1 MKKLLLLIMSVL
13 AFTGISLAQDVY
25 TVGCKSVSGRTVA
38 AVYKNGALQ
47 YNLSSSSN
55 FNSKAEGI
63 FVKGGNMYW
72 AINMYNTENGNYYG
86 TTIFKNSAHY
96 MDDIFSNQAH
106 INDLFGRNA
115 IFAVGSR
122 NVDGIRR
129 ATVWINGDAT
139 PAYTLGN
146 SSYRSEIF
154 CGTLGNGQVNNT
166 FAYFGG
172 VQYDGTNSYHGVIW
186 RELQTSEFITFPSGT
201 AIYDIKGY
209 LGDIYAVGLSYEDG
223 TIKVKVW
230 KNNTL
235 LWTIQENYGS
245 SRLSLSIDAG
255 DVYVSAYEGTS
266 TGSSKPDRVW
276 KNGVATDYSTPGT
289 INRVVAN
296 SKGVYYSGY
305 QGGSGKVWKDG
316 EILYDNIQ
324 CDNMYDMFV
333 TEPTCSVTEP
343 LSLPFFDGFEKGN
356 TYWPCWTKIDVDNT
370 TTTDLTYWARAG
382 RRECTPKTGDYAAL
396 HRKGSSDQEGWLI
409 TPSLF
414 LQPRRDYT
422 TLTFDSWRTSGG
434 YCGVLVSTNSDPT
447 NTSSYTEVW
456 SSSTGNGTWSEISVN
471 LSAYRGK
478 SVYIAF
484 KYSGTNAHNWEIDNV
499 KVEEGW
505 NPCGGQSVPYTE
517 NYNGDYEPGICWYVL
532 DNDHSNNSCWEHYSS
547 TDQECMVHY
556 TGPSGVAQEDWAFS
570 PRINLPSGE
579 YNYSLSFRSGSTG
592 SLASSKKNTLW
603 IAVDPSSGTP
613 DLANFTTKI
622 WEDSHYSG
630 TWFTESVD
638 LSAYKGHQIML
649 GFKYEGTASHAWW
662 VDDVNITQ
670 AVTEYTITASSNN
683 NSYGTVTGGGT
694 YPSGSSCTLI
704 ATPAEGYLFQGWKK
718 NGTLVNTQA
727 NWTFPVT
734 ESATYVGY
742 FGSIPTYTI
751 ETAAVPETGGTVT
764 GGGTFQENSSITLE
778 AIPNAGFYFDHWGDG
793 NTENPR
799 TITVTANA
807 TYTAYFTMDEYSIN
821 VYANPTDGGAVSG
834 TGTYHYGA
842 EVEISATPAEGY
854 NFAGWDDANTDNP
867 RTIIVTGDANYTAI
881 FSEVGVQYYTVMTNV
896 SPMDA
901 GAVEG
906 GGTYEE
912 GTTIVLTA
920 IANPG
925 FTFDHWDDDVTSNP
939 RTITVDH
946 DMSFMAVFNVNNY
959 VITVV
964 ADPVTGGSVSG
975 GGSYT
980 YGETAVLTANPY
992 SGYDFVGWSD
1002 GSSEN
1007 PHNVTVT
1014 ESATYT
1020 ATFSAAGGSTY
1031 YTVTGHVS
1039 PSGAGFVDGVG
1050 TYEEGSSV
1058 TLTAVAN
1065 EGYTFHHWNDGVTQ
1079 NPRIITV
1086 NNNMSFT
1093 AYFDVQQYTITVNA
1107 TPAAGGT
1114 VTGGGTYTYGASAV
1128 LTATPN
1134 ANYSFMQWNDGNI
1147 SNPRTVTVTGNATY
1161 SALFLTEGGETYTL
1175 TLGVNNPFLGSVH
1188 GGGTY
1193 PAGSSVEINAYP
1205 SMNSRF
1211 VKWSDNNTDN
1221 PRTIIMDS
1229 DKSLTAEFA
1238 IMQQFEIVVESAD
1251 AGMGN
1256 AFGSGT
1262 YNEGDQIEITASAF
1276 SGYIFKRWNDN
1287 NTDNPR
1293 TITVTGNATYTA
1305 YFEENNV
1312 VTHMVTLICNTEEG
1326 SVSGGGQY
1334 VAGTTATLQAFPKE
1348 GFAFDRWND
1357 GNTDNPRTITV
1368 NEDITLVAFFKSTG
1382 VDETDMNALSIYPNP
1397 ATNSIRI
1404 EGLEGNRD
1412 VQIYNALGEIVKS
1425 VNVNADQEIGIEELA
1440 SGIYMVRCGKQSLRF
1455 VKQ

>member
-1 MKKLLLLIMSVL
+1 MDNNSTPYQT
-13 AFTGISLAQDVY
+13 FG
-25 TVGCKSVSGRTVA
+25 
-38 AVYKNGALQ
+38 
-47 YNLSSSSN
+47 SSSY
-55 FNSKAEGI
+55 K
-63 FVKGGNMYW
+63 
-72 AINMYNTENGNYYG
+72 
-86 TTIFKNSAHY
+86 
-96 MDDIFSNQAH
+96 
-106 INDLFGRNA
+106 
-115 IFAVGSR
+115 
-122 NVDGIRR
+122 
-129 ATVWINGDAT
+129 
-139 PAYTLGN
+139 
-146 SSYRSEIF
+146 SEIL
-154 CGTLGNGQVNNT
+154 CGTLGSDLIG
-166 FAYFGG
+166 YFGG
-172 VQYDGTNSYHGVIW
+172 YQFEGSNYHGVVW
-186 RELQTSEFITFPSGT
+186 KENTSGEYITFPTGVKICDIKEYRSSIWTVGT
-201 AIYDIKGY
+201 A
-209 LGDIYAVGLSYEDG
+209 YESG
-223 TIKVKVW
+223 NYKIQVW
-230 KNNTL
+230 ENNTL
-235 LWTIQENYGS
+235 RYTILDNGGID
-245 SRLSLSIDAG
+245 RLSLSIDAG
-255 DVYVSAYEGTS
+255 DVYVSTFDASS
-266 TGSSKPDRVW
+266 TASTKPDRIW
-276 KNGVATDYSTPGT
+276 KNGVATSYSTPGF
-289 INRVVAN
+289 IWSVKVN
-296 SKGVYYSGY
+296 SDGVYYAGY
-305 QGGSGKVWKDG
+305 MNGVGKVWKDG
-316 EILYDNIQ
+316 EVLYEVTNSSRIFD
-324 CDNMYDMFV
+324 MYV
-333 TEPTCSVTEP
+333 PEPTCSVTEP

-370 TTTDLTYWARAG
+370 TSTDLTYWARAG
-382 RRECTPKTGDYAAL
+382 RRECGPKTGDYGVI
-396 HRKGSSDQEGWLI
+396 HKKGGSAQEGWLI
-409 TPSLF
+409 TPRLF
-414 LQPRRDYT
+414 LQPKREST
-422 TLTFDSWRTSGG
+422 TLTFDSWKTNGG
-434 YCGVLVSTNSDPT
+434 YSGVLVSTNSDPT

-456 SSSTGNGTWSEISVN
+456 SSSTDNGTWKEISVD
-471 LSAYRGK
+471 LSAYLGK
-478 SVYIAF
+478 SIYIAF
-484 KYSGTNAHNWEIDNV
+484 KYSGTNTHTWLIDNV
-499 KVEEGW
+499 KVEESW
-505 NPCGGQSVPYTE
+505 TPCGTYTAPYAESFESTS
-517 NYNGDYEPGICWYVL
+517 EPGYCWYVL

-547 TDQECMVHY
+547 TSQECMVHY
-556 TGPSGVAQEDWAFS
+556 TGPSGVAQEDWVFS
-570 PRINLPSGE
+570 PRITLPSGD
-579 YNYSLSFRSGSTG
+579 YNYSLSFQSGSNG

-603 IAVDPSSGTP
+603 IAVDPANGTP
-613 DLANFTTKI
+613 NLSNFTTKI

-630 TWFTESVD
+630 SWFTETVD
-638 LSAYKGHQIML
+638 LSAYKGHTVMV
-649 GFKYEGTASHAWW
+649 GFKYEGTASHNWW
-662 VDDVNITQ
+662 IRNFSITQ
-670 AVTEYTITASSNN
+670 AITEYTITASSNN

-834 TGTYHYGA
+834 TGVYHYGA

-854 NFAGWDDANTDNP
+854 NFAGWDDANTENP

-939 RTITVDH
+939 RTVTVDH

-980 YGETAVLTANPY
+980 YGETAALTASPY
-992 SGYDFVGWSD
+992 SGYEFVGWSD

-1020 ATFSAAGGSTY
+1020 ATFSAAGSSTY
-1031 YTVTGHVS
+1031 YNVTGYVS
-1039 PSGAGFVDGVG
+1039 PAGAGFVDGVG
-1050 TYEEGSSV
+1050 TYLEGSSV

-1093 AYFDVQQYTITVNA
+1093 AFFDAQQYTITVNA

-1114 VTGGGTYTYGASAV
+1114 VTGGGTYTYGTSAV

-1134 ANYSFMQWNDGNI
+1134 ANYSFMQWNDGNLN
-1147 SNPRTVTVTGNATY
+1147 NPRIVTVTGNATY
-1161 SALFLTEGGETYTL
+1161 TALFFTEGGELFTL
-1175 TLGVNNPFLGSVH
+1175 TVTSDNPFLGSVH

-1193 PAGSSVEINAYP
+1193 PAGSEVEISAYP
-1205 SMNSRF
+1205 TQYARF
-1211 VKWSDNNTDN
+1211 VKWNDGNTDN
-1221 PRTIIMDS
+1221 PRTVVVNGNLS
-1229 DKSLTAEFA
+1229 FSAEFA
-1238 IMQQFEIVVESAD
+1238 VAQHFDIEVVSANPD
-1251 AGMGN
+1251 MGD
-1256 AFGSGT
+1256 AFGSGN
-1262 YNEGDQIEITASAF
+1262 YAEGDQVEISALAF
-1276 SGYIFKRWNDN
+1276 SGYLFKRWNDN

-1305 YFEENNV
+1305 YFEENAV
-1312 VTHMVTLICNTEEG
+1312 VTYMLTLICNTEEG

-1334 VAGTTATLQAFPKE
+1334 LAGASATVQAFPKE

-1357 GNTDNPRTITV
+1357 NNTDNPRTVTM
-1368 NEDITLVAFFKSTG
+1368 NDDLTLVAFFKSTG
-1382 VDETDMNALSIYPNP
+1382 VDENDMNALSIYPNP

-1412 VQIYNALGEIVKS
+1412 VQIYNALGEMVKS

-1440 SGIYMVRCGKQSLRF
+1440 SGIYMVRCGRQAIRF